1 MDMRSWRKVL
11 LQWIGECQFI
21 EPNYIS
27 LEQSDIESFYS
38 IFIQKIQETETVT
51 EEGKTAL
58 QAQPKEYRPMLQE
71 FLSQNYT
78 EFNTH
83 LDDSGDLLSSDYL
96 YVYTLLLQYSCVKK
110 PSVFFHSI
118 CNKLPEL
125 TQTCIASFLGE
136 TVDRLLTRQYL
147 RQSIANVAAI
157 YRQGASASVSPCN
170 PSTMRSPDPRGDDAP
185 CSSSSSSSQPS
196 SSTPQLHK
204 HREHLRLQI
213 SASEMPPPP
222 TPKTELLEQRTK
234 ELRALRSQL
243 EMVRYE
249 KTVLEEQQ
257 LEKDDLI
264 KDLNREK
271 MIAKIELEKLKN
283 AKLAEEQHDDEDYV
297 RPHEYEHMKSTL
309 LKEIGQK
316 EDVITEISDKLHDL
330 RAEKSGLS
338 ERLNATG
345 ERLLEYADRIRVLE
359 SRVDDLTRMLS
370 SRDERISS
378 LELDK
383 QELDQC
389 LQEAREELHNRRE
402 VLNSSSD
409 LLNCSLSPN
418 TTPENLASSVIDKQL
433 REKEH
438 ENAELKE
445 ELQKRNN
452 SQLELCQALSS
463 FLQKHNIDHESPVE
477 WTSSSLLSSIAAI
490 ESNFA
495 ETVNKSA
502 QMKEDCYVHAA
513 HIEKL
518 LGKCVLL
525 SGTVES
531 QEKELEEAKAAMV
544 ELMDSALE
552 SSREYSSM
560 QRSFDMK
567 IADVTSK
574 SKEQQLDNE
583 RLNEKC
589 AELNSMVAIGDEHLA
604 NINLQLREK
613 EEQMKVVGAEIRDL
627 RAKNLLLE
635 NMLSDIAD
643 KGTSEAIHTQNL
655 QHNNK
660 FVRSKYDVCRRELIA
675 QNSFQDEL
683 ARMLN
688 VPDWETM
695 NCRIAQLIEM
705 QAEHDE
711 LNLVYARKEKQL
723 EELSAQHDKL
733 MQTHLELGKKKEIE
747 LKEKKAQLEEFEE
760 HNKNLDRFLVR
771 IRTLLGGSKRRR
783 SSLNSSATSVES
795 VQIEKRFEEIATL
808 IERQLQSADALK
820 EEISELQAKNDEVVL
835 NYINGVKKR
844 ERIINSLED
853 KSEKLRSTLTALEKE
868 ICSNNKKIAE
878 LEETLS
884 KERSNAEEVAQR
896 LDTAQQEIEGYHVE
910 ATRFMTTISERLQQD
925 FDGTNNTPQQLGTCM
940 SKFLEMYDQMEA
952 RYQESSS
959 SVEQLTQSKAQ
970 LEQQVDELQKE
981 VASQQA
987 INKESSSSVEQLTQS
1002 KAQLEQQV
1010 AALQKEVA
1018 SQEVTNLRSGPLIK
1032 QLNDTIQNLERV
1044 NAKLSEDNS
1053 ASHTARLDMSDSLLR
1068 THNELERRINRVVH
1082 LEATERRMTTEL
1094 SDCKREMNELK
1105 KELKSSEEKFAQMKQ
1120 MYEAQLEAL
1129 EVICDKET
1137 EEKEDLQINLRETED
1152 VYLKSEEKYK
1162 KLVKTTED
1170 AHEKELKS
1178 SEEKFA
1184 QMKEMYEAQLEALE
1198 VICDK
1203 ETEEKEDLQ
1212 ISLRETEDV
1221 YLKSEE
1227 KYKKLVMTSEDA
1239 HEKLCKEHEKRCGDL
1254 QKLCDELEEQLAQ
1267 KELTDSSELL
1277 ITQAELQKEKEL
1289 TADLKEQLDK
1299 NEEIKSLQESQL
1311 QEQELVDQLK
1321 ADFDMKQM
1329 ELSKVRNELES
1340 CLLISTELEEAQVKA
1355 KEELLCLQIKLE
1367 EERNLVGSLKV
1378 ELEKKQA
1385 DLDGLK
1391 TALETQTKI
1400 SDTREGQEKAALREV
1415 FLAKERLVKAERE
1428 FEVNLATLEDQIET
1442 LEERHIQT
1450 EAERA
1455 NAYERIN
1462 MLEARCLEKD
1472 DTIRTLQGQIVRV
1485 EHLQHQLQSEMGSHN
1500 SVVEQ
1505 LNREL
1510 AEKASE
1516 LLDVQNR
1523 LEIEIAE
1530 RNQAN
1535 EQLAHISNRPEV
1547 IELQHRLEAET
1558 AERIEAEKKLAEVT
1572 DRLDE
1577 VVQELDGTRL
1587 EHGAQK
1593 LKLEERAREAE
1604 QNHDELTERL
1614 GYYKERL
1621 DSLERHLAAC
1631 NEELADLQSGR
1642 AKLTEA
1648 TPDLGATYSTADE
1661 QHLESDQKARNNKL
1675 VLDCQILQAKY
1686 RDAKDEIQR
1695 GEQKIKDQ
1703 RLEMEG
1709 KLDKMKNKMRS
1720 LYTAE
1725 VTRMK
1730 EKQERD
1736 ASKSAAE
1743 LEALTAQNAKYE
1755 EHTRKLSNQIVRL
1768 NEKILEQQKQ
1778 HAITSTKLRHLQM
1791 QPISE
1796 TKPSAATPL
1805 TVSSSSS
1812 AANDDWQP
1820 FKRPNVPSS
1829 NLAMEDEEGEVFNNT
1844 YLTDLKLGRVPAD
1857 MTAEELIYR
1866 NSLQPPHLKS
1876 TYAAQYDLCSQDED
1890 LKDGPHSLD
1899 DSMSALLSS
1908 SSTGARKKSMGTHYK
1923 RPGPPTPSKNGGR
1936 LSFGSS
1942 EPPREI
1948 LREFGDHNNTS
1959 KTPARFKFLTQRF
1972 SVGSSGLPRDE
1983 LPRRKRPNLLT
1994 GIHRRKLRQ
2003 AVDFFCTSTPRK
2015 SRSYYDQQRLIRA
2028 SDADKSKADETEEE
2042 VLQVDAEG
2050 VPELEPH
2057 EDADQQ
2063 GTPHLSTAALLAL
2076 TKGNTRR
2083 LTGPAKP
2090 KKGRVSLSLHGNIF
2104 AKSRPAAFVAG
2115 KRVQLRRKL
2124 RRERMGRFD
2133 EARHLDQVRLSYS
2146 AQTPTSAENNNYSLH
2161 NRNEEHLPS
2170 QILMGKTM
2178 VLEGKRRLSPVVST
2192 TFNVAEH
2199 SRTSQLQQQF
2209 EHENCATWAVLDG
2222 ESVLEETQDDWH
2234 FEQLCRETE
2243 STAPFQ
2249 LQPLDYKPIEE
2260 PVEPKFPQLV
2270 ASCSNITANSCA
2282 TNMTSASSCTLYSMG
2297 SVHMQPL
2304 PSVNITYVQSR
2315 PDTQLR
2321 RPTRHRSLMTH
2332 CRQFLRHLSLGERLI
2347 VGFALLVMVGLASQL
2362 ADKLVL
2368 AITGVLAGMGL
2379 VLLTYS
2385 CNGLNQKRKPKQ
2397 WESHKSYY

>member
-27 LEQSDIESFYS
+27 LEQSDIESFYAVY
-38 IFIQKIQETETVT
+38 IQKIQETETLT

-58 QAQPKEYRPMLQE
+58 QAQPKEYRPLLQE
-71 FLSQNYT
+71 FLQQNYT
-78 EFNTH
+78 EFSAQI
-83 LDDSGDLLSSDYL
+83 DDRGDLLSSDYL

-110 PSVFFHSI
+110 PTVFFHSI

-136 TVDRLLTRQYL
+136 TVDKLLTRQYL
-147 RQSIANVAAI
+147 RQTIANVAAI
-157 YRQGASASVSPCN
+157 YRQEASVSVS
-170 PSTMRSPDPRGDDAP
+170 PSQRSNIQTPDPRVDDAA
-185 CSSSSSSSQPS
+185 CSSSPSSTSSQPS
-196 SSTPQLHK
+196 TSTHK
-204 HREHLRLQI
+204 YREWLRLHI
-213 SASEMPPPP
+213 SGSEMPPPP
-222 TPKTELLEQRTK
+222 TPRTELLEQRTK
-234 ELRALRSQL
+234 ELRGLRSQL

-264 KDLNREK
+264 KVLNREK
-271 MIAKIELEKLKN
+271 MMAKIELEKLKN
-283 AKLAEEQHDDEDYV
+283 AKLAEEQHDDENYV
-297 RPHEYEHMKSTL
+297 MRHEYEHMKSTL

-316 EDVITEISDKLHDL
+316 EDVIAEISDKLHDL

-338 ERLNATG
+338 ERLSATG

-359 SRVDDLTRMLS
+359 GRIEDLTRLLS
-370 SRDERISS
+370 SRDDRISS

-463 FLQKHNIDHESPVE
+463 FLQKHNIAHEFPVE
-477 WTSSSLLSSIAAI
+477 WTSSSLLSSISAI
-490 ESNFA
+490 ESNFV

-502 QMKEDCYVHAA
+502 HMMLDYDIQAANVKE
-513 HIEKL
+513 L
-518 LGKCVLL
+518 LGKCQLL
-525 SGTVES
+525 SGSVEC
-531 QEKELEEAKAAMV
+531 QQKELKEAKATIA

-552 SSREYSSM
+552 SSREYSIM
-560 QRSFDMK
+560 LRSYDMK
-567 IADVTSK
+567 VADITSK
-574 SKEQQLDNE
+574 SNELQLDNE

-589 AELNSMVAIGDEHLA
+589 AELISMVAIGDEHLA
-604 NINLQLREK
+604 NINVQLSEK
-613 EEQMKVVGAEIRDL
+613 EQQIKVVGAEIRDL
-627 RAKNLLLE
+627 RARNLLLE
-635 NMLSDIAD
+635 NTLSEIAD
-643 KGTSEAIHTQNL
+643 KASSEAIHTQNL
-655 QHNNK
+655 QHSHR
-660 FVRSKYDVCRRELIA
+660 FVRTKYEECRRELIA
-675 QNSFQDEL
+675 RNSFQDEL
-683 ARMLN
+683 AKMLN

-695 NCRIAQLIEM
+695 NSRISQLVEM
-705 QAEHDE
+705 QAEHVE
-711 LNLVYARKEKQL
+711 LQLAYARKEKQL
-723 EELSAQHDKL
+723 DELMLTQVKL
-733 MQTHLELGKKKEIE
+733 ERTSIEKEFEIE
-747 LKEKKAQLEEFEE
+747 EKILELEEFEE
-760 HNKNLDRFLVR
+760 HNKNLDRFLIR
-771 IRTLLGGSKRRR
+771 IITLLGGSIDRK
-783 SSLNSSATSVES
+783 SSTSLES
-795 VQIEKRFEEIATL
+795 VIIEQRFADIEALIEK
-808 IERQLQSADALK
+808 QLQSADALK
-820 EEISELQAKNDEVVL
+820 EDLNDLQAKNEELVL
-835 NYINGVKKR
+835 NTIQGVKNR
-844 ERIINSLED
+844 ERIVASLEI
-853 KSEKLRSTLTALEKE
+853 KSEKLRDTLTALEKE
-868 ICSNNKKIAE
+868 LSSSNKKISQ
-878 LEETLS
+878 LENALS
-884 KERSNAEEVAQR
+884 EEHRNSEAVSQR
-896 LDTAQQEIEGYHVE
+896 LDQAQQEIESYHVE
-910 ATRFMTTISERLQQD
+910 ALRFLTTISDRLQQD
-925 FDGTNNTPQQLGTCM
+925 FDGANTPQQLGIRMTQ
-940 SKFLEMYDQMEA
+940 FLEMYDQMEV
-952 RYQESSS
+952 RYLESSS
-959 SVEQLTQSKAQ
+959 MVDQLTQSRAQ
-970 LEQQVDELQKE
+970 LEQQVAELQEDVTSKQ
-981 VASQQA
+981 VAIQ
-987 INKESSSSVEQLTQS
+987 ESSSMVDQLTQS

-1010 AALQKEVA
+1010 AELEKEVA
-1018 SQEVTNLRSGPLIK
+1018 TQQANNQESGPMIK

-1044 NAKLSEDNS
+1044 NAKLSEDNHV
-1053 ASHTARLDMSDSLLR
+1053 SHNARLDLSDSVLKAQ
-1068 THNELERRINRVVH
+1068 NELKRRISRVVH
-1082 LEATERRMTTEL
+1082 LEASERRLNNEL
-1094 SDCKREMNELK
+1094 SDCKEEMHKLK
-1105 KELKSSEEKFAQMKQ
+1105 KEFELSEERFDMMKL
-1120 MYEAQLEAL
+1120 MYERQFDAL
-1129 EVICDKET
+1129 EVICDTET
-1137 EEKEDLQINLRETED
+1137 EEKEHLQINLTATEEM
-1152 VYLKSEEKYK
+1152 YLKSEEKLK
-1162 KLVKTTED
+1162 KIVKTYED
-1170 AHEKELKS
+1170 EH
-1178 SEEKFA
+1178 
-1184 QMKEMYEAQLEALE
+1184 
-1198 VICDK
+1198 D
-1203 ETEEKEDLQ
+1203 
-1212 ISLRETEDV
+1212 R
-1221 YLKSEE
+1221 
-1227 KYKKLVMTSEDA
+1227 
-1239 HEKLCKEHEKRCGDL
+1239 LCQEHDKRCRDVTMRC
-1254 QKLCDELEEQLAQ
+1254 KELEEQLA
-1267 KELTDSSELL
+1267 
-1277 ITQAELQKEKEL
+1277 EKERYS
-1289 TADLKEQLDK
+1289 TQLA
-1299 NEEIKSLQESQL
+1299 EE
-1311 QEQELVDQLK
+1311 
-1321 ADFDMKQM
+1321 
-1329 ELSKVRNELES
+1329 KV
-1340 CLLISTELEEAQVKA
+1340 KD
-1355 KEELLCLQIKLE
+1355 KEELLCLKAKLE
-1367 EERNLVGSLKV
+1367 EDQNLVASLKV
-1378 ELEKKQA
+1378 NLEKKQG
-1385 DLDGLK
+1385 DVDGLK
-1391 TALETQTKI
+1391 TALDAQTKI
-1400 SDTREGQEKAALREV
+1400 SDNWRSQKDAAQRDV
-1415 FLAKERLVKAERE
+1415 FLSKERLNKSVRE
-1428 FEVNLATLEDQIET
+1428 FEVSLATLEDQIET
-1442 LEERHIQT
+1442 LEERHTQT

-1455 NAYERIN
+1455 TAYERIN
-1462 MLEARCLEKD
+1462 MLEARCQEKD
-1472 DTIRTLQGQIVRV
+1472 ATIRTLQGEIERV

-1500 SVVEQ
+1500 SLVEQ
-1505 LNREL
+1505 LNRQL
-1510 AEKASE
+1510 AGKASE

-1523 LEIEIAE
+1523 LETAIAE
-1530 RNQAN
+1530 RNQPN
-1535 EQLAHISNRPEV
+1535 EQLAHMS
-1547 IELQHRLEAET
+1547 ELQHRLEAET
-1558 AERIEAEKKLAEVT
+1558 ADRIQAQKRLTELT

-1577 VVQELDGTRL
+1577 VVQELESTRL

-1593 LKLEERAREAE
+1593 LRMEERAREAD
-1604 QNHDELTERL
+1604 QKNGQLTESLEFYKQRL
-1614 GYYKERL
+1614 DTLERL
-1621 DSLERHLAAC
+1621 LAAC
-1631 NEELADLQSGR
+1631 NEELADLNSGR
-1642 AKLTEA
+1642 AKLAEA

-1661 QHLESDQKARNNKL
+1661 PQSESDQEARSNKL

-1695 GEQKIKDQ
+1695 CEQKMKDQ

-1778 HAITSTKLRHLQM
+1778 HAIISTKLRHLQM

-1796 TKPSAATPL
+1796 TKPSSTTL

-1812 AANDDWQP
+1812 AAANDDWQP

-2028 SDADKSKADETEEE
+2028 SDADKSEADVTEEK
-2042 VLQVDAEG
+2042 AEG
-2050 VPELEPH
+2050 VPELEPL

-2083 LTGPAKP
+2083 LTGTAKP

-2133 EARHLDQVRLSYS
+2133 EARHLDEVRLSYS
-2146 AQTPTSAENNNYSLH
+2146 AQTPKSAENNNYSLH

-2170 QILMGKTM
+2170 QILMGQTM

-2192 TFNVAEH
+2192 TFNVQEQ
-2199 SRTSQLQQQF
+2199 SNTSQLQQQF

-2222 ESVLEETQDDWH
+2222 ESVMEETQDDWH
-2234 FEQLCRETE
+2234 FEQLCKETE

-2315 PDTQLR
+2315 PDTQLGK
-2321 RPTRHRSLMTH
+2321 PTRHRSLMTH

-2347 VGFALLVMVGLASQL
+2347 VGFALLVMVGLSSQL
-2362 ADKLVL
+2362 GDKLVL

-2379 VLLTYS
+2379 VFLTYS
-2385 CNGLNQKRKPKQ
+2385 CNGPNQKRKPKH
-2397 WESHKSYY
+2397 WESHKSQ